1 MYHPTTRVLA
11 VLEMLQTHGRLTG
24 AELAQRLEVD
34 VRTVRRY
41 IEMLQD
47 LGIPVVAERGRNGAY
62 ALGAGYKL
70 PPMMFTDDEATA
82 LTVGLLAARRLGLGD
97 AAPAVESALAK
108 LERVMPAV
116 LRRRVRSLS
125 DTIAL
130 DLQPAFIA
138 LNSQVMMTLSLAAQ
152 SQLCVHMRYRSAIDD
167 ETERDFDPYG
177 LAFRTGNWY
186 AAGFCHLRHGMRSF
200 RLDRIQDVQ
209 LLGAHYERPAG
220 FDVMAYLAES
230 MKMLPR
236 KHPVEVFIQA
246 PLEAVRMQVPEDEF
260 WLEPQVGGVL
270 MRGRTDDVP
279 WLAQKLARVSHPFVI
294 REPMELRDAL
304 REHAQ
309 KLLDS
314 AR

>member
-11 VLEMLQTHGRLTG
+11 VLELLQTYGRLTG
-24 AELAQRLEVD
+24 TDLAQRLEVD

-62 ALGAGYKL
+62 ALGAGFKL

-82 LTVGLLAARRLGLGD
+82 LTVGLLAARRLGLGE

-108 LERVMPAV
+108 LERVMPGT

-125 DTIAL
+125 EAIAL

-138 LNSQVMMTLSLAAQ
+138 LNSNIMMTLSVAAQ
-152 SQLCVHMRYRSAIDD
+152 HQQCVHMRYRSAIDD
-167 ETERDFDPYG
+167 ETEREFDPYG

-200 RLDRIQDVQ
+200 RLDRILDIQ
-209 LLGAHYERPAG
+209 LLDTHYERPAG

-236 KHPVEVFIQA
+236 RHPVEIFIHA
-246 PLEAVRMQVPEDEF
+246 PLEFVRMQVPEEEF
-260 WLEPQVGGVL
+260 WLEPQAGGVL
-270 MRGRTDDVP
+270 MRGRTDDVA
-279 WLAQKLARVSHPFVI
+279 WLAQKLARVSHSFEI
-294 REPMELRDAL
+294 REPAELRDAL
-304 REHAQ
+304 REHAL
-309 KLLDS
+309 KLLTS
-314 AR
+314 AA